1 MNQPPLQVGFP
12 GISFGHKNPPPSHNP
27 QPQAQPWPGI
37 FEQYIGG
44 CRTIAAFDG
53 KHSKQ
58 INVKGCSEMRLNYFG
73 GNSATKKSKKVCKA
87 QPNSNSVITLDPCC
101 MKVEITNFGGSHVI
115 SKRSII
121 PSKKGCCVV
130 SIFGGGSTFNLDC
143 I

>member
-1 MNQPPLQVGFP
+1 MKNKSIHLKQEDDESKNDYFVGWNPFTINQPPLQLGFP

-58 INVKGCSEMRLNYFG
+58 INVKGC
-73 GNSATKKSKKVCKA
+73 
-87 QPNSNSVITLDPCC
+87 D
-101 MKVEITNFGGSHVI
+101 GSG
-115 SKRSII
+115 K
-121 PSKKGCCVV
+121 C
-130 SIFGGGSTFNLDC
+130 LL
-143 I
+143 